1 MATDKNRPD
10 LREAADAPEP
20 EETDGN
26 NDDEAV
32 TEPDGAAGKVRAI
45 RKRLARRRTERKASK
60 LKRKR
65 DFRNATAPVRER
77 VDSARGEVSSA
88 REEARALAEDVGVAG
103 SLQSNDG
110 EDTDASGGL
119 LSSIN
124 QTLSESGGS
133 SVQLDTD
140 RDGFAEV
147 EAVDINSDGNADR
160 VREFD
165 DPDEPPV
172 GAVEEEIQPL
182 DGVEEELGLDEPIEA
197 GDKRIEANDDFF
209 F

>member
-1 MATDKNRPD
+1 MATDENRPD
-10 LREAADAPEP
+10 LREAAGVPEP
-20 EETDGN
+20 DETDGD
-26 NDDEAV
+26 NDDDNMDASQPGGV
-32 TEPDGAAGKVRAI
+32 GGKVRAV
-45 RKRLARRRTERKASK
+45 RERLAKRRTKKKASK

-65 DFRNATAPVRER
+65 DIRNATAPLRKR
-77 VDSARGEVSSA
+77 ASSA
-88 REEARALAEDVGVAG
+88 KSEVGGLADDLDLSG
-103 SLQSNDG
+103 SG
-110 EDTDASGGL
+110 ERSGL

-124 QTLSESGGS
+124 QILSESGS
-133 SVQLDTD
+133 DNLQLDTD
-140 RDGFAEV
+140 GDGFAEV
-147 EAVDINSDGNADR
+147 EAVDIDGDDSADR

-197 GDKRIEANDDFF
+197 GDERIEANDDFF

>member
-1 MATDKNRPD
+1 MPTDENRPD
-10 LREAADAPEP
+10 LREAAGAPEP
-20 EETDGN
+20 DETD
-26 NDDEAV
+26 DDDDDDV
-32 TEPDGAAGKVRAI
+32 TEPDGAAGNVRAV
-45 RKRLARRRTERKASK
+45 RERLAKRRTKKKASK

-65 DFRNATAPVRER
+65 DIRNATAPLRER
-77 VDSARGEVSSA
+77 ASSA
-88 REEARALAEDVGVAG
+88 KSEVGGLADDLGLSG
-103 SLQSNDG
+103 SGDRS
-110 EDTDASGGL
+110 GL

-124 QTLSESGGS
+124 QILSESGS
-133 SVQLDTD
+133 DNLQLDTD
-140 RDGFAEV
+140 GDGFAEV
-147 EAVDINSDGNADR
+147 EAVDINGDGNADR

-197 GDKRIEANDDFF
+197 NDDFF